1 VEYHRIL
8 LLIQD
13 MVKKEDKKHPLSDEL
28 IAQRLKKYG
37 LNIARTTV
45 VKYRKIL
52 NIPSSSKRRIP
63 R

>member
-1 VEYHRIL
+1 
-8 LLIQD
+8 

>member
-1 VEYHRIL
+1 
-8 LLIQD
+8 
-13 MVKKEDKKHPLSDEL
+13 
-28 IAQRLKKYG
+28 
-37 LNIARTTV
+37 IARTTV